1 MLSVLAPSEAETK
14 LTEIIMRE
22 TSTLGIRSR
31 TISRHMAQREIIEFD
46 SGLGRAKAKLK
57 RFGSEIIGIYPEYEE
72 CRRLA
77 LESNRPLNE
86 VSRIVE
92 IEARRYLTEHSQ
104 K

>member
-31 TISRHMAQREIIEFD
+31 TVSRHMAHREIIEFD
-46 SGLGRAKAKLK
+46 SSLGRAKAKIK
-57 RFGSEIIGIYPEYEE
+57 RFGQDIIAISPEYDD

-77 LESNRPLNE
+77 LEHNLPLHE
-86 VSRIVE
+86 VTRILE
-92 IEARRYLTEHSQ
+92 IEALQYLAEHNQ